1 MKFSSVLVSAILAN
15 LVASAPIKTVIVTA
29 YTTVLVDSKGNTQYE
44 TAAAPAPTST
54 SATAPAAATPVQTV
68 AQETTEA
75 ESPVAKAAET
85 TANGN
90 LFDSFKS
97 WLNPAE
103 TTSTVAPTTS
113 QLAETTTT
121 SAPAPVET
129 TPTTTSTSAPAQTSS
144 SSSTQPTGSL
154 QSGEGTYYSTGLGSC
169 GITSSDTDY
178 IIAVSHELYDKYT
191 VGGNPNNNSLCGK
204 KIRAFYNGN
213 SVDVTV
219 VDRCEGCAY
228 NDLDFSPSAF
238 DQLASQSLGRID
250 ITWEWL
256 D

>member
-1 MKFSSVLVSAILAN
+1 MKFSSVLLSTVLAS
-15 LVASAPIKTVIVTA
+15 LAASAPIKTVIVTA
-29 YTTVLVDSKGNTQYE
+29 YTTVLVDANGNP
-44 TAAAPAPTST
+44 TAEATTEVATPTST
-54 SATAPAAATPVQTV
+54 LA
-68 AQETTEA
+68 AQEIATDDT
-75 ESPVAKAAET
+75 PVAKAAQT
-85 TANGN
+85 TSSSGN

-97 WLNPAE
+97 WFNQAE
-103 TTSTVAPTTS
+103 TTTSSDVATFAPTTS
-113 QLAETTTT
+113 QLAETTT
-121 SAPAPVET
+121 AVAVD
-129 TPTTTSTSAPAQTSS
+129 TTSTSSTATTAETSTSS
-144 SSSTQPTGSL
+144 SSQATGSL
-154 QSGEGTYYSTGLGSC
+154 QSGEGTFYSTGLGSC
-169 GITSSDTDY
+169 GVTSSDTDY
-178 IIAVSHELYDKYT
+178 IIAISQELYDKYT
-191 VGGNPNNNSLCGK
+191 VNGNPNNNSLCGK

>member
-1 MKFSSVLVSAILAN
+1 MKFSSVLLSAVLAN
-15 LVASAPIKTVIVTA
+15 LVASAPIKTVVVTA
-29 YTTVLVDSKGNTQYE
+29 FTTFLVDSKGNTQYE
-44 TAAAPAPTST
+44 AAEQTAATSTAAAAIEET
-54 SATAPAAATPVQTV
+54 TV
-68 AQETTEA
+68 AEA
-75 ESPVAKAAET
+75 TPVAKAAET
-85 TANGN
+85 TSSSGN
-90 LFDSFKS
+90 LLDSFKS

-103 TTSTVAPTTS
+103 TTTTSSSSSVATVAPTTS
-113 QLAETTTT
+113 EIAETTT
-121 SAPAPVET
+121 AA
-129 TPTTTSTSAPAQTSS
+129 TTTAAAETSTTSS
-144 SSSTQPTGSL
+144 SEATGSV

-169 GITSSDTDY
+169 GVTSKDTDY
-178 IIAVSHELYDKYT
+178 IIAVSHEMYDKYT

-250 ITWEWL
+250 ITWQWL

>member
-1 MKFSSVLVSAILAN
+1 MKFSSVLLSAVLAN
-15 LVASAPIKTVIVTA
+15 LVASAPIKTVVVTA
-29 YTTVLVDSKGNTQYE
+29 FTTVLVDSKGNTQYE
-44 TAAAPAPTST
+44 AAEQTAATSTAAAAIEET
-54 SATAPAAATPVQTV
+54 TV
-68 AQETTEA
+68 AEA
-75 ESPVAKAAET
+75 TPVAKAAET
-85 TANGN
+85 TSSSGN
-90 LFDSFKS
+90 LLDSFKS

-103 TTSTVAPTTS
+103 TTTTSSSSSVATVAPTTS
-113 QLAETTTT
+113 EIAETTT
-121 SAPAPVET
+121 AA
-129 TPTTTSTSAPAQTSS
+129 TTTAAAETSTTSS
-144 SSSTQPTGSL
+144 SEATGSV

-169 GITSSDTDY
+169 GVTSKDTDY
-178 IIAVSHELYDKYT
+178 IIAVSHEMYDKYT

-250 ITWEWL
+250 ITWQWL